1 MEGGREGGG
10 GEFERSIKREEKGIV
25 RREREES
32 NRHNI
37 GEYHRLS
44 SSKYVPH
51 LI

>member
-1 MEGGREGGG
+1 MEGRRKEEDGK
-10 GEFERSIKREEKGIV
+10 FERSIKREEKGIV

-37 GEYHRLS
+37 GEFNRLS
-44 SSKYVPH
+44 SGKFISH